1 MYNLCRI
8 LQHVVNGFDNVSL
21 AQHHSV
27 IERHQLVFHV
37 YAQPCHRL
45 YSILKEEVKQLLLNI
60 AFVSEQLA
68 IQTFSKNLEH
78 IRVLVADI
86 CTSKYK
92 RYYLA
97 SVIARKVELKAM
109 TPTHS
114 SFSVSGNSLEY
125 LIGISPEIMAYG
137 YHRGINE
144 CYAGTSSESSQIK
157 EEHEL
162 EEHAAFQLHKA
173 VVRHGFRKIRLH
185 RTLNKEQVVVLEI
198 AECTEMEIQQN
209 RHDFTVGQRCCTP
222 STLHSA
228 IVFQQISCIFC
239 IKMFAKLVYNTK

>member
-8 LQHVVNGFDNVSL
+8 LQHVVNGFDNVFL

-27 IERHQLVFHV
+27 IEWHQLVFHV
-37 YAQPCHRL
+37 YAQPCHQL
-45 YSILKEEVKQLLLNI
+45 YSILKEEVKQLLRNI
-60 AFVSEQLA
+60 AFVNEQLA
-68 IQTFSKNLEH
+68 IQPFSKYLEH
-78 IRVLVADI
+78 IWIIVADI
-86 CTSKYK
+86 YISKYK

-109 TPTHS
+109 APTNS

-125 LIGISPEIMAYG
+125 LIGISSEIMAYG

-144 CYAGTSSESSQIK
+144 CYASTSSESPQIK

-173 VVRHGFRKIRLH
+173 VVRHSFRKIRLH
-185 RTLNKEQVVVLEI
+185 RTLNEEQVVVLEI
-198 AECTEMEIQQN
+198 AECTKIQQN
-209 RHDFTVGQRCCTP
+209 GHDFTVGQRRLAT
-222 STLHSA
+222 STLDAA
-228 IVFQQISCIFC
+228 IVF
-239 IKMFAKLVYNTK
+239 K

>member
-1 MYNLCRI
+1 MIKLLTNLWRECTICAVFFSMSLMVSIMYLLR
-8 LQHVVNGFDNVSL
+8 
-21 AQHHSV
+21 
-27 IERHQLVFHV
+27 
-37 YAQPCHRL
+37 
-45 YSILKEEVKQLLLNI
+45 SII

-109 TPTHS
+109 APTHC

-144 CYAGTSSESSQIK
+144 CYASTSSESSQIK

-173 VVRHGFRKIRLH
+173 VVRHSFRKIRLH
-185 RTLNKEQVVVLEI
+185 RTLNEEQVVVLKGDYI
-198 AECTEMEIQQN
+198 SLNGSKFVVCDPTYIGAP
-209 RHDFTVGQRCCTP
+209 VGLAMP
-222 STLHSA
+222 NMDNESA
-228 IVFQQISCIFC
+228 NVII
-239 IKMFAKLVYNTK
+239 LE

>member
-37 YAQPCHRL
+37 YAQPCHQL
-45 YSILKEEVKQLLLNI
+45 YPILKEEVKQLLRNV

-109 TPTHS
+109 APTHC
-114 SFSVSGNSLEY
+114 SFSVSGNSLEN

-144 CYAGTSSESSQIK
+144 CYAGASSESSQIK
-157 EEHEL
+157 KEHEL

-173 VVRHGFRKIRLH
+173 VVRHSFRKIRLH
-185 RTLNKEQVVVLEI
+185 CTLNEEQVVVLEN
-198 AECTEMEIQQN
+198 AECTKMKIQQN
-209 RHDFTVGQRCCTP
+209 RHDFTVGQRRVAT
-222 STLHSA
+222 STLDSA
-228 IVFQQISCIFC
+228 IVFKQIFCIFR
-239 IKMFAKLVYNTK
+239 IKMFAELVYYT

>member
-37 YAQPCHRL
+37 YAQPCHQL
-45 YSILKEEVKQLLLNI
+45 YSILKEEVKQLLRNV

-109 TPTHS
+109 APTHC
-114 SFSVSGNSLEY
+114 SFSVSGNSLEN

-157 EEHEL
+157 KEHEL
-162 EEHAAFQLHKA
+162 EKHAAFQLHKA
-173 VVRHGFRKIRLH
+173 VVRHSFRKIRLH
-185 RTLNKEQVVVLEI
+185 RTLNEEQVVVLEI

-209 RHDFTVGQRCCTP
+209 RHYFTV
-222 STLHSA
+222 
-228 IVFQQISCIFC
+228 
-239 IKMFAKLVYNTK
+239 

>member
-37 YAQPCHRL
+37 YAQSSHQL
-45 YSILKEEVKQLLLNI
+45 YSILKEEVKQFLRNI
-60 AFVSEQLA
+60 AFVGEQLA
-68 IQTFSKNLEH
+68 IQTFSKDLEH

-109 TPTHS
+109 ASTHC

-137 YHRGINE
+137 CHRGINE
-144 CYAGTSSESSQIK
+144 CYAGASSESSKIK

-173 VVRHGFRKIRLH
+173 VV
-185 RTLNKEQVVVLEI
+185 
-198 AECTEMEIQQN
+198 
-209 RHDFTVGQRCCTP
+209 
-222 STLHSA
+222 
-228 IVFQQISCIFC
+228 
-239 IKMFAKLVYNTK
+239 

>member
-37 YAQPCHRL
+37 YAQPCHQL
-45 YSILKEEVKQLLLNI
+45 YSILKEEVKQLLRNI

-68 IQTFSKNLEH
+68 IQTFSKDLEH

-125 LIGISPEIMAYG
+125 LIGISPEIKAYG

-144 CYAGTSSESSQIK
+144 CYACTMATVKKMKDIVPEFKSNNSVYE
-157 EEHEL
+157 
-162 EEHAAFQLHKA
+162 QLDK
-173 VVRHGFRKIRLH
+173 
-185 RTLNKEQVVVLEI
+185 
-198 AECTEMEIQQN
+198 
-209 RHDFTVGQRCCTP
+209 
-222 STLHSA
+222 
-228 IVFQQISCIFC
+228 
-239 IKMFAKLVYNTK
+239 

>member
-1 MYNLCRI
+1 MTRMYNLCRI

-27 IERHQLVFHV
+27 IERHQL
-37 YAQPCHRL
+37 
-45 YSILKEEVKQLLLNI
+45 
-60 AFVSEQLA
+60 
-68 IQTFSKNLEH
+68 SKNLEH

-97 SVIARKVELKAM
+97 SVIARKVELEAM
-109 TPTHS
+109 APTHC

-144 CYAGTSSESSQIK
+144 CYASTSSESSQIK

-185 RTLNKEQVVVLEI
+185 RTLDEEQVVMLEI
-198 AECTEMEIQQN
+198 TECTKIQQN
-209 RHDFTVGQRCCTP
+209 GHDFTVGQRRLAT
-222 STLHSA
+222 STLDSA
-228 IVFQQISCIFC
+228 IVF
-239 IKMFAKLVYNTK
+239 K